1 MHLNCQERGGGGGG
15 RAVSF
20 WHCLAGKFT
29 FSLILI
35 WLICH
40 KGLEFLNTNQ
50 DLVALAEI
58 KNMALNNKEHIEGLK
73 RELAVIARH
82 NKPAFTGV
90 VTQSPGIDSSVLD
103 SIREHLTGLQTEQEK
118 LALTAARQHSE
129 VVEDLS
135 RKQVEYP
142 WAQLF
147 KTRWNR

>member
-1 MHLNCQERGGGGGG
+1 MVAEVGQERGEG
-15 RAVSF
+15 AVSF
-20 WHCLAGKFT
+20 WHCLADKVT
-29 FSLILI
+29 FSLLLI
-35 WLICH
+35 WFVCH

-90 VTQSPGIDSSVLD
+90 VTQSPGVDSSVLD
-103 SIREHLTGLQTEQEK
+103 AIREHLTRLQTEQEK

-135 RKQVEYP
+135 RKQVE
-142 WAQLF
+142 
-147 KTRWNR
+147 

>member
-1 MHLNCQERGGGGGG
+1 M
-15 RAVSF
+15 
-20 WHCLAGKFT
+20 
-29 FSLILI
+29 
-35 WLICH
+35 
-40 KGLEFLNTNQ
+40 EFLNTNQ

-147 KTRWNR
+147 KTR